1 MAEKGRLI
9 VFSGASGA
17 GKSTVLRKMMEKR
30 NDVCFSVS
38 VTTRAPR
45 PGEVDG
51 KDYYFINDDQFA
63 QMVENDELLEH
74 ATYVNHSYG
83 TPQSYVDRML
93 DKGFNVVLD
102 IEVQGARKVHEKRPD
117 AVMVFVAPPSLEEL
131 KRRLIARGTE
141 TEEAIAGR
149 LERARQEYAEANFC
163 TYRVIND
170 NADVAAEELSS
181 IITAEHCLFQ
191 DRKNVLK

>member
-30 NDVCFSVS
+30 DDVCFSVS

-63 QMVENDELLEH
+63 QMVENDELLEY
-74 ATYVNHSYG
+74 ATYVSHSYG
-83 TPQSYVDRML
+83 TPRSYVDSML
-93 DKGFNVVLD
+93 EKGINVVLD
-102 IEVQGARKVHEKRPD
+102 IEVQGARKIHEKRPD
-117 AVMVFVAPPSLEEL
+117 AVMIFVAPPSLEEL

-141 TEEAIAGR
+141 SEEVIAGR
-149 LERARQEYAEANFC
+149 LERAKQEYAEADFY
-163 TYRVIND
+163 TYLVIND

-181 IITAEHCLFQ
+181 IITAEHCLFP
-191 DRKNVLK
+191 DRKYVLK